1 LKVKLLLAAIL
12 QGASAAWSA
21 IWTFPSILLSAFMI
35 AWGAEAAQFMISQGL
50 ALAILAWLQ
59 TLPEFAVEA
68 VIAWE
73 AGNDPARCFVANPP
87 VGCHSHLAIAN
98 YTGAIRLLIGLGWPM
113 IYFVAA
119 FYRRRRAGRALHAI
133 ELEDEH
139 SVEVLATVPPVL
151 YFFWVWYK
159 GSLGLVDAAV
169 LVLMY
174 LGYLAI
180 LWRFPPQDK
189 ENLADAPAPARWAYT
204 RPGAWRHATIIGFFA
219 VGGVLLYFTAHPFLT
234 SMLALS
240 VSLGVSQFV
249 FVQWV
254 APFLSEFPEKVSA
267 FAWARRVTH
276 APMGLMNMLSSNV
289 NQWTVLAAMIP
300 IVFSVARGEPSALPF
315 DGEQRM
321 EILLTIMQSVV
332 AVLLLA
338 NMKFEWWNATLLFVL
353 WLVQFLRA
361 TWREEIT
368 LVYAGWAVGLLIW
381 FVMRPPAAPRVFL
394 RMVRGERAGAAR
406 AGRNADE
413 GHEGRP

>member
-1 LKVKLLLAAIL
+1 
-12 QGASAAWSA
+12 
-21 IWTFPSILLSAFMI
+21 
-35 AWGAEAAQFMISQGL
+35 
-50 ALAILAWLQ
+50 
-59 TLPEFAVEA
+59 
-68 VIAWE
+68 
-73 AGNDPARCFVANPP
+73 
-87 VGCHSHLAIAN
+87 
-98 YTGAIRLLIGLGWPM
+98 
-113 IYFVAA
+113 
-119 FYRRRRAGRALHAI
+119 
-133 ELEDEH
+133 
-139 SVEVLATVPPVL
+139 VEVLATVPPVL

-169 LVLMY
+169 LIAMYVVY
-174 LGYLAI
+174 LGI
-180 LWRFPPQDK
+180 LWRFPPQEQ

-204 RPGAWRHATIIGFFA
+204 RPGAWRHAAIFAFFA
-219 VGGVLLYFTAHPFLT
+219 VGGLLLYFTAHPFLE
-234 SMLALS
+234 SMLALAM
-240 VSLGVSQFV
+240 SLGISQFV

-300 IVFSVARGEPSALPF
+300 IVFSIARGEPSALPF

-338 NMKFEWWNATLLFVL
+338 NMRFEWWNATLLFVL

-368 LVYAGWAVGLLIW
+368 IVYAAWAVGLVIW
-381 FVMRPPAAPRVFL
+381 FVVRPPEAPRVFF
-394 RMVRGERAGAAR
+394 RMMRRRAPAGTADGTEPPGA
-406 AGRNADE
+406 
-413 GHEGRP
+413 

>member
-1 LKVKLLLAAIL
+1 ML
-12 QGASAAWSA
+12 QGTSAAWSA
-21 IWTFPSILLSAFMI
+21 LWTFPSILFSAFMI

-73 AGNDPARCFVANPP
+73 AGNDPTQCFVASPP
-87 VGCHSHLAIAN
+87 PGCHSHLAIAN

-119 FYRRRRAGRALHAI
+119 FYRRKAGKALRAIQLD
-133 ELEDEH
+133 DEH

-159 GSLGLVDAAV
+159 GSLSLVDAAV
-169 LVLMY
+169 LILMY
-174 LGYLAI
+174 VIYLGI
-180 LWRFPPQDK
+180 LWRFPPQ
-189 ENLADAPAPARWAYT
+189 EQEHLADAPAPARWAYT
-204 RPGAWRHATIIGFFA
+204 RPGAWRHATIAGFFVA
-219 VGGVLLYFTAHPFLT
+219 GGLLLYFTAHPFLD
-234 SMLALS
+234 SMLALA
-240 VSLGVSQFV
+240 VSLGISQFV

-300 IVFSVARGEPSALPF
+300 IVFSCARGEPSALPF
-315 DGEQRM
+315 DGDQRM

-338 NMKFEWWNATLLFVL
+338 NMRFEWWNASLLFLL

-368 LVYAGWAVGLLIW
+368 VVYAAWAVGLLIW
-381 FVMRPPAAPRVFL
+381 FVMRPPAAPRIFFRML
-394 RMVRGERAGAAR
+394 RGARGTGHADPLPDAG
-406 AGRNADE
+406 GN
-413 GHEGRP
+413 